1 LSSQKRDQL
10 WKKKNW
16 CKGSAQSM
24 QYLRR
29 KQIVAW
35 IKLEI
40 DRGKTETQAKESLR
54 ILAREDK
61 QLSDIANGG

>member
-1 LSSQKRDQL
+1 
-10 WKKKNW
+10 
-16 CKGSAQSM
+16 M

-40 DRGKTETQAKESLR
+40 DRGKTEAQAKESLR
-54 ILAREDK
+54 ILAGEDK
-61 QLSDIANGG
+61 QLSGIADLCKEQLKERGVDLHSVV